1 MIFLRSILGKT
12 DRFML
17 FPVLLLV
24 LSLTSMTTTLLD
36 TLETSLRCCR
46 ILYTSRRTLARII
59 STVVVVV
66 LVLVSNSL
74 RRMDAVPVFVW
85 IGTIVG
91 GIVVV
96 IIRTSSSSRS
106 LLALIFLFGFQL
118 WKNSH
123 LTISRGRLEQRQ

>member
-17 FPVLLLV
+17 SPVLLLLV
-24 LSLTSMTTTLLD
+24 LSLTSMTTTLFD

-46 ILYTSRRTLARII
+46 ILSTSRRTRARII
-59 STVVVVV
+59 VSIVVVVV

-74 RRMDAVPVFVW
+74 RRMAAVPVFVG

-91 GIVVV
+91 GIA
-96 IIRTSSSSRS
+96 IIRTSSSSSRS

-118 WKNSH
+118 WKDPH
-123 LTISRGRLEQRQ
+123 LTISRGRLEQ